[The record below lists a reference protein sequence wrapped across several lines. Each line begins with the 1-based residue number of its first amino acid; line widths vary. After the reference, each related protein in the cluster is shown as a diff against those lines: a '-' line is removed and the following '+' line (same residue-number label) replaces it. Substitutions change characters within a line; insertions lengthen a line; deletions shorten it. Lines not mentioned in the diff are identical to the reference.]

1 MSKYETLPPNNFL
14 GLDEEHSAYE
24 RSAALILPIPYEG
37 TVSYG
42 QGTREGPRAIIHA
55 SQQVELYDR
64 ELDDEPAL
72 AHGIHTL
79 PFLAPVVSG
88 PAAMVDAIAACA
100 EEHLRAGKLLVGLG
114 GEHTVSAGIARAV
127 EAAHGDFV
135 MVQIDAHSDLRDE
148 YEGSPYSHA
157 SIARRVFDMGMTIA
171 QFGIRSICREE
182 IELIR
187 AEPARLRVWFA
198 EDVHAGGHLAPLA
211 ELVRGKRVFLTIDL
225 DGLDPALVP
234 ATGTPEP
241 NGLSWNQALE
251 IIRVVAREA
260 NVVAIDCVELAPIP
274 GAHASAFLAAKLVY
288 KAIGLTLQA
297 AQSREETET
306 QS

>member
-1 MSKYETLPPNNFL
+1 MSYHYRPPDNFL
-14 GLDEEHSAYE
+14 GLPLEASRFEDAGVV
-24 RSAALILPIPYEG
+24 ILPLPYEG

-42 QGTREGPRAIIHA
+42 HGTARGPAALLRA
-55 SQQVELYDR
+55 SSQVELYDR
-64 ELDDEPAL
+64 EFDGEPAL
-72 AHGIHTL
+72 VYGVHTMPML
-79 PFLAPVVSG
+79 EPDLSG
-88 PAAMVDAIAACA
+88 PRATIDAIEAAVA
-100 EEHLRAGKLLVGLG
+100 DLAATGKLVVALG
-114 GEHTVSAGIARAV
+114 GEHSVSVGVGRGLRRAL
-127 EAAHGDFV
+127 GDFLV
-135 MVQIDAHSDLRDE
+135 VQIDAHSDLRDE

-241 NGLSWNQALE
+241 NGLSWNQGLD
-251 IIRVVAREA
+251 IIRTVAHA
-260 NVVAIDCVELAPIP
+260 ADIMAIDCVELAPIP
-274 GAHASAFLAAKLVY
+274 GQHASDFLAAKLVY
-288 KAIGLTLQA
+288 KAIGLTLA
-297 AQSREETET
+297 SRGAKE
-306 QS
+306 